1 MERVQGSNVLM
12 IGFMGSGKTSVG
24 KELARMLGF
33 QFVDTDE
40 EVVRLAGGR
49 PVTRIFEEEGEA
61 KFREM
66 EAAVFAALAG
76 ANNLVVSTGGG
87 LPLREEN
94 RALMAGMGF
103 VVWLDAPL
111 QAIVERVAANSR
123 RPLLQGENL
132 EAKVGKLLAERR
144 EVYRGSADL
153 RVETNGLSVQEVA
166 YGVAESVRVYFA
178 GRESKQSD

>member
-1 MERVQGSNVLM
+1 
-12 IGFMGSGKTSVG
+12 
-24 KELARMLGF
+24 
-33 QFVDTDE
+33 
-40 EVVRLAGGR
+40 
-49 PVTRIFEEEGEA
+49 
-61 KFREM
+61 
-66 EAAVFAALAG
+66 
-76 ANNLVVSTGGG
+76 VSTGGG